1 MKNTWIRAALAMLL
15 MLSVMLTS
23 CVGGIP
29 GNIFNGD
36 EYEDYNPNKKP
47 GNDQFDYEGNY
58 AAPELKID
66 GIADDAQWAD
76 AKTIATFGHG
86 GAATIKIYRGEQ
98 ALFFFV
104 EVADA
109 ILATEGETND
119 DAVTRS
125 DSVEIYIDTLADGG
139 TKPQNDDY
147 QINLGIHGKTR
158 IMQGSGSGWG
168 GWNGLIDYEVQL
180 NGVLNDGYEAVDT
193 GYAVEVMI
201 PYSQIGIEKDDT
213 IAVSFGQV
221 DKVAS
226 GASATIDW
234 DWYGWEYN
242 GKIVE
247 PQTPN
252 NYLLLDKDNNVMSRD
267 EESKPN
273 ADMAGYVVD
282 YITGNPI
289 AGATVTIA
297 SPEGLGI
304 ESVVTDEQG
313 YYVFEKVNPEITYIL
328 SVEKENYFSNTVE
341 YSRTE
346 LRDSNGGRVLKN
358 VMLRNENDVE
368 KTTVVGTVKN
378 IVYGVIEGALVMVE
392 GTTLS
397 ATTDANGIFTIEGVP
412 AEESITL
419 VVNHDLYDSS
429 KTTVPAEM
437 LVANEESRIGDVNI
451 NLPYAQTGV
460 FANKSDKFA
469 NSEIYLSRTLT
480 GIEMILEGTRKLD
493 GKIEVYLDVKESADH
508 RDQDATMWR
517 FDLDSNGV
525 IAVVDNYAA
534 EGNGS
539 PYGLEYKLYY
549 NDSTGYSARF
559 FIPYTYLGITPLDVF
574 GISLGQWST
583 TATDWD
589 GWGFN
594 GQFIA
599 PELPKQFVRVSATN
613 ELYRQDNNTSMVNL
627 SGNVGVSGVKVEV
640 NGISTVT
647 GANGAWNMKVARTSD
662 AVNIVY
668 SRQGYTSYTTII
680 PAGYFDTNY
689 DYSENVTL
697 EKQTVTLSGIVTND
711 RTGAP
716 VVGATVSISGTDIA
730 VITDENG
737 KYTIVGLGTEKDVT
751 LNIELEGYAT
761 KEESISAASLAS
773 QSSHTLNI
781 SLVEINYI
789 NYVTLSGKITNIN
802 GPVEGVRVSVVGN
815 DELFALTNANGEFA
829 IENYPAVDCVIHI
842 EKAGYISQ
850 NITMKADDIAK
861 TATEHNIGEIDFL
874 LEYSSTGEF
883 ANKSDAFAAF
893 VGYVTRSKVGF
904 EFKFVGS
911 RPFTGHLELFVDV
924 KTSAGLNARDA
935 SDYLFML
942 KADGSLQIVNWKAND
957 QGILNE
963 SIPANMVYTVQN
975 AEGSNPT
982 LTFTLPYD
990 FFGQVDSKMALAP
1003 TEIIGISAGQW
1014 MGSDWDGWGFDGFV
1028 APENPSN
1035 YVRIGATNE
1044 LYRHNNNAT
1053 LVYLSGNAGLSGVT
1067 VAANGVSVVTGE
1079 DGSWSM
1085 KLAKTSDA
1093 VNIVYSRQG
1102 YVSKTT
1108 TISAGYFDAND
1119 NYSEKVTIE
1128 KQFVTLSGIVT
1139 NERTGAPVVGVT
1151 VSIAGTDISVI
1162 TDANGR
1168 YTIANLGTEADV
1180 TLKFEGEGYVNKEES
1195 LSAATLASQNSHTL
1209 DISLVESSNVIYVA
1223 LSGKITNVNG
1233 PVEGASVSVVGNSEL
1248 SAITNANGEF
1258 VINGYPVSDCVL
1270 HIEKAGYISQDITVK
1285 ADDIPRTAIEY
1296 SVGEIDFL
1304 LEYARLQGVIAD
1316 KSDAFA
1322 AFIGYVTR
1330 SKTGFEFKFVG
1341 SRAFTGQLEFFVDTK
1356 TSAAD
1361 NARDI
1366 TDYLFMLKADGSLQ
1380 IVNWGDGVKNESRPA
1395 NMVYTVENADTAPV
1409 LTFTL
1414 PYDFFGQRSANEAV
1428 APTEVIG
1435 ISAGQWMGT
1444 DWDGWDNFA
1453 LLGANNEPFVKPE
1466 MPTDYIRIGSHNEIY
1481 SHINNDTLNLNEYQI
1496 NFGTGYNA
1504 ENNPV
1509 GARPVWVADNFY
1521 AKVVSRDANGVT
1533 FSFLTTGDFS
1543 KEGEQN
1549 EMVLIYF
1556 DKGESTGGWTPDY
1569 LIKVASDGTV
1579 YGRANSAWWSATDAD
1594 KIGNVTISRENG
1606 VTRFDLTV
1614 SYETIG
1620 VAADEVF
1627 GVAMR
1632 ECSHNAIDHHLYDPW
1647 WDCYFNRGTDIGY
1660 PGAGIDAANCDQFI
1674 RVAADGTLYRANSN
1688 K

>member
-29 GNIFNGD
+29 GNIFNSD

-66 GIADDAQWAD
+66 GIADDAQWGD

-125 DSVEIYIDTLADGG
+125 DSIEIYIDTLADGG

-234 DWYGWEYN
+234 DWYGWTYN

-247 PQTPN
+247 PQTPD
-252 NYLLLDKDNNVMSRD
+252 NYLILDKDNNVMARD
-267 EESKPN
+267 EESKPD

-282 YITGNPI
+282 YVTGEPI
-289 AGATVTIA
+289 VGATVAIT

-304 ESVVTDEQG
+304 DAVVTDEQG
-313 YYVFEKVNPEITYIL
+313 YYVFEKVNPDKTYVL
-328 SVEKENYFSNTVE
+328 SVDKEDYFSNTVE

-346 LRDSNGGRVLKN
+346 LRASNGGRVLKN
-358 VMLRNENDVE
+358 VTIRNKNDVE

-378 IVYGVIEGALVMVE
+378 IVNGAIEGAQVVVE

-397 ATTDANGIFTIEGVP
+397 ATTDANGNFTIAGVP
-412 AEESITL
+412 AEEAITL
-419 VVNHDLYDSS
+419 IVSKDWYGTS
-429 KTTVPAEM
+429 KTAIPAEQ
-437 LVANEESRIGDVNI
+437 LVINGESNVGDINI
-451 NLPYAQTGV
+451 NLPYAQTGG
-460 FANKSDKFA
+460 FGNKSDKFA
-469 NSEIYLSRTLT
+469 DSTMSISRTLT
-480 GIEMILEGTRKLD
+480 GIEMILTGTRLLS
-493 GKIEVYLDVKESADH
+493 GSIEVYLDVKECADN
-508 RDQDATMWR
+508 RNNDATMWR
-517 FDLDSNGV
+517 FDLRGDGTV
-525 IAVVDNYAA
+525 GVDNYAA
-534 EGNGS
+534 EGSGTVA
-539 PYGLEYKLYY
+539 GLEYVLYY

-559 FIPYTYLGITPLDVF
+559 FIPYTYLGIAPLEVF

-583 TATDWD
+583 SATDWD

-599 PELPKQFVRVSATN
+599 PETPKTFVRVSATN
-613 ELYRQDNNTSMVNL
+613 ELYRQENNVSMVNL
-627 SGNVGVSGVKVEV
+627 SGNAGISGVKVEV

-647 GANGAWNMKVARTSD
+647 GADGAWHMKAVQTSD
-662 AVNIVY
+662 VVNIVY
-668 SRQGYTSYTTII
+668 SRQGYITRTTTVD
-680 PAGYFDTNY
+680 AGYFNTHY
-689 DYSENVTL
+689 SYSENVTL
-697 EKQTVTLSGIVTND
+697 EKQFVTISGVVTNE

-716 VVGATVSISGTDIA
+716 VAGATVLIAGTEISA
-730 VITDENG
+730 ITDESG
-737 KYTIVGLGTEKDVT
+737 KYTIANLGTEVDVT
-751 LNIELEGYAT
+751 VKIEAEDYVT
-761 KEESISAASLAS
+761 KEESISAVALAS
-773 QSSHTLNI
+773 KDAHELNI
-781 SLVEINYI
+781 ALVEDSNI
-789 NYVTLSGKITNIN
+789 NYVTLSGKITNVN
-802 GPVEGVRVSVVGN
+802 GPVAGVSVGVVGN
-815 DELFALTNANGEFA
+815 SDLTVLTNENGEFV
-829 IENYPAVDCVIHI
+829 INDYPAIDCVLHI
-842 EKAGYISQ
+842 EKSGYISQ
-850 NITMKADDIAK
+850 DITMKADDVAK
-861 TATEHNIGEIDFL
+861 TAKEHSIGEIDFL
-874 LEYSSTGEF
+874 LEYE
-883 ANKSDAFAAF
+883 
-893 VGYVTRSKVGF
+893 
-904 EFKFVGS
+904 
-911 RPFTGHLELFVDV
+911 
-924 KTSAGLNARDA
+924 
-935 SDYLFML
+935 
-942 KADGSLQIVNWKAND
+942 
-957 QGILNE
+957 
-963 SIPANMVYTVQN
+963 
-975 AEGSNPT
+975 
-982 LTFTLPYD
+982 
-990 FFGQVDSKMALAP
+990 AL
-1003 TEIIGISAGQW
+1003 
-1014 MGSDWDGWGFDGFV
+1014 
-1028 APENPSN
+1028 
-1035 YVRIGATNE
+1035 
-1044 LYRHNNNAT
+1044 H
-1053 LVYLSGNAGLSGVT
+1053 
-1067 VAANGVSVVTGE
+1067 
-1079 DGSWSM
+1079 
-1085 KLAKTSDA
+1085 
-1093 VNIVYSRQG
+1093 
-1102 YVSKTT
+1102 
-1108 TISAGYFDAND
+1108 
-1119 NYSEKVTIE
+1119 
-1128 KQFVTLSGIVT
+1128 
-1139 NERTGAPVVGVT
+1139 
-1151 VSIAGTDISVI
+1151 
-1162 TDANGR
+1162 
-1168 YTIANLGTEADV
+1168 
-1180 TLKFEGEGYVNKEES
+1180 
-1195 LSAATLASQNSHTL
+1195 
-1209 DISLVESSNVIYVA
+1209 
-1223 LSGKITNVNG
+1223 
-1233 PVEGASVSVVGNSEL
+1233 
-1248 SAITNANGEF
+1248 
-1258 VINGYPVSDCVL
+1258 
-1270 HIEKAGYISQDITVK
+1270 
-1285 ADDIPRTAIEY
+1285 
-1296 SVGEIDFL
+1296 
-1304 LEYARLQGVIAD
+1304 GVIAD

-1322 AFIGYVTR
+1322 AFVGFVTR

-1341 SRAFTGQLEFFVDTK
+1341 SRAFTGQLELFVDTK
-1356 TSAAD
+1356 ASAGVD
-1361 NARDI
+1361 ARD
-1366 TDYLFMLKADGSLQ
+1366 TSDYLFLLLADGGLS

-1521 AKVVSRDANGVT
+1521 AKVASRDANGVT

-1594 KIGNVTISRENG
+1594 KIGNVTITRENG

>member
-1 MKNTWIRAALAMLL
+1 MKKTWIRAALTMLL
-15 MLSVMLTS
+15 MLSLMLTS
-23 CVGGIP
+23 CVGAGF
-29 GNIFNGD
+29 GNSD

-47 GNDQFDYEGNY
+47 GNDQFDFPGNY
-58 AAPELKID
+58 VAPELKID
-66 GIADDAQWAD
+66 GVNDDAQWAN
-76 AKTIATFGHG
+76 AKTVATFGHG

-98 ALFFFV
+98 ALFFFA
-104 EVADA
+104 EVADT

-139 TKPQNDDY
+139 LKPQNDDY

-193 GYAVEVMI
+193 GYTVEIMI

-234 DWYGWEYN
+234 DWYGWTYN

-247 PQTPN
+247 PQTPD
-252 NYLLLDKDNNVMSRD
+252 NYLLLDKDGNVMSRD
-267 EESKPN
+267 EESKPD

-282 YITGNPI
+282 YVTGNPI
-289 AGATVTIA
+289 AGATVTVT

-313 YYVFEKVNPEITYIL
+313 YYVFEKVNPEMTYIL

-358 VMLRNENDVE
+358 VTLRNENDVE

-378 IVYGVIEGALVMVE
+378 IVYGAVEGALVVVE

-419 VVNHDLYDSS
+419 VVSHDFYGSS
-429 KTTVPAEM
+429 KTTVPVEM
-437 LVANEESRIGDVNI
+437 LVANGESNVGDVNI
-451 NLPYAQTGV
+451 NLPYAQTGG
-460 FANKSDKFA
+460 FGNKSDKFA
-469 NSEIYLSRTLT
+469 NSTMYLSRTLT

-493 GKIEVYLDVKESADH
+493 GKIEVYLDVKECADN
-508 RDQDATMWR
+508 RDNDATMWR
-517 FDLDSNGV
+517 FDLDGNGT
-525 IAVVDNYAA
+525 IAGVENYAA

-539 PYGLEYKLYY
+539 AYGLEYELYY

-559 FIPYTYLGITPLDVF
+559 FIPYTYLGIAPLDVF

-583 TATDWD
+583 SATDWD

-613 ELYRQDNNTSMVNL
+613 ELYRQDDNTSMVNL
-627 SGNVGVSGVKVEV
+627 SGNVGMPGVKVEV

-647 GANGAWNMKVARTSD
+647 GADGAWYMKAVKTSD

-668 SRQGYTSYTTII
+668 SRQGYVSYTTTI
-680 PAGYFDTNY
+680 PAGYFDRN
-689 DYSENVTL
+689 DSYSEIVTL

-716 VVGATVSISGTDIA
+716 VVDATVSISGTDIS
-730 VITDENG
+730 VPTDENG
-737 KYTIVGLGTEKDVT
+737 KYTITGLGTEVDV
-751 LNIELEGYAT
+751 LLKVEAEGYAI
-761 KEESISAASLAS
+761 KEESISAATLAS

-781 SLVEINYI
+781 ALVESNNINYI
-789 NYVTLSGKITNIN
+789 TLSGKITNVN

-815 DELFALTNANGEFA
+815 SELSVLTNANGEFA
-829 IENYPAVDCVIHI
+829 IENYPVVDCVIHI
-842 EKAGYISQ
+842 EKVGYISQ
-850 NITMKADDIAK
+850 DITMKADDIAK
-861 TATEHNIGEIDFL
+861 TAKEHSIGEIDFL
-874 LEYSSTGEF
+874 LEYEMLHGVI
-883 ANKSDAFAAF
+883 ADKDDRFAAF
-893 VGYVTRSKVGF
+893 VGYVTRS
-904 EFKFVGS
+904 
-911 RPFTGHLELFVDV
+911 
-924 KTSAGLNARDA
+924 
-935 SDYLFML
+935 
-942 KADGSLQIVNWKAND
+942 
-957 QGILNE
+957 
-963 SIPANMVYTVQN
+963 
-975 AEGSNPT
+975 
-982 LTFTLPYD
+982 
-990 FFGQVDSKMALAP
+990 
-1003 TEIIGISAGQW
+1003 
-1014 MGSDWDGWGFDGFV
+1014 
-1028 APENPSN
+1028 
-1035 YVRIGATNE
+1035 
-1044 LYRHNNNAT
+1044 
-1053 LVYLSGNAGLSGVT
+1053 
-1067 VAANGVSVVTGE
+1067 
-1079 DGSWSM
+1079 
-1085 KLAKTSDA
+1085 
-1093 VNIVYSRQG
+1093 
-1102 YVSKTT
+1102 
-1108 TISAGYFDAND
+1108 
-1119 NYSEKVTIE
+1119 
-1128 KQFVTLSGIVT
+1128 
-1139 NERTGAPVVGVT
+1139 
-1151 VSIAGTDISVI
+1151 
-1162 TDANGR
+1162 
-1168 YTIANLGTEADV
+1168 
-1180 TLKFEGEGYVNKEES
+1180 
-1195 LSAATLASQNSHTL
+1195 
-1209 DISLVESSNVIYVA
+1209 NV
-1223 LSGKITNVNG
+1223 
-1233 PVEGASVSVVGNSEL
+1233 
-1248 SAITNANGEF
+1248 
-1258 VINGYPVSDCVL
+1258 
-1270 HIEKAGYISQDITVK
+1270 
-1285 ADDIPRTAIEY
+1285 
-1296 SVGEIDFL
+1296 
-1304 LEYARLQGVIAD
+1304 
-1316 KSDAFA
+1316 
-1322 AFIGYVTR
+1322 
-1330 SKTGFEFKFVG
+1330 GFEFKFVG
-1341 SRAFTGQLEFFVDTK
+1341 SRAFTGQLELFVDTK
-1356 TSAAD
+1356 ASAGVD
-1361 NARDI
+1361 ARD
-1366 TDYLFMLKADGSLQ
+1366 TSDYLFLLLADGGLS

-1453 LLGANNEPFVKPE
+1453 LLGANGEPFVKPE
-1466 MPTDYIRIGSHNEIY
+1466 MPMDYIRIGAHNEIY

-1504 ENNPV
+1504 ENNIV
-1509 GARPVWVADNFY
+1509 GARPVMIADNFY

-1533 FSFLTTGDFS
+1533 FSFLTTGDFA
-1543 KEGEQN
+1543 KEGDQN
-1549 EMVLIYF
+1549 EMVLVYF
-1556 DKGESTGGWTPDY
+1556 DKGESTGGWTNDY
-1569 LIKVASDGTV
+1569 LIKIASDGTV
-1579 YGRANSAWWSATDAD
+1579 YGRAGAWWSATEAD
-1594 KIGNVTISRENG
+1594 KLGTVTITRENG

-1632 ECSHNAIDHHLYDPW
+1632 ECSHNAVDHHLYDPW
-1647 WDCYFNRGTDIGY
+1647 WDCYFNRGTDIGS
-1660 PGAGIDAANCDQFI
+1660 PVTGIDAANCAAYI
-1674 RVAADGTLYRANSN
+1674 RVAADGTLYLAPNN
-1688 K
+1688 Q

>member
-29 GNIFNGD
+29 GNIFNSD

-66 GIADDAQWAD
+66 GIADDAQWGD

-125 DSVEIYIDTLADGG
+125 DSIEIYIDTLADGG

-193 GYAVEVMI
+193 GYSVEVMI

-234 DWYGWEYN
+234 DWYGWTYN

-247 PQTPN
+247 PQTPD
-252 NYLLLDKDNNVMSRD
+252 NYLILDKDNNVMARD
-267 EESKPN
+267 EESKPD

-282 YITGNPI
+282 YVTGEPI
-289 AGATVTIA
+289 VGATVAIT

-304 ESVVTDEQG
+304 DAVVTDEQG
-313 YYVFEKVNPEITYIL
+313 YYVFEKVNPDKTYVL
-328 SVEKENYFSNTVE
+328 SVDKEDYFSNTVE

-346 LRDSNGGRVLKN
+346 LRASNGGRVLKN
-358 VMLRNENDVE
+358 VTIRNKNDVE

-378 IVYGVIEGALVMVE
+378 IVNGAIEGAQVVVE

-397 ATTDANGIFTIEGVP
+397 ATTDANGNFTIAGVP
-412 AEESITL
+412 AEEAITL
-419 VVNHDLYDSS
+419 IVSKDWYGTS
-429 KTTVPAEM
+429 KTAIPAEQ
-437 LVANEESRIGDVNI
+437 LVINGESNVGDINI
-451 NLPYAQTGV
+451 NLPYAQTGG
-460 FANKSDKFA
+460 FGNKSDKFA
-469 NSEIYLSRTLT
+469 DSTMSISRTLT
-480 GIEMILEGTRKLD
+480 GVEMILTGTRLLS
-493 GKIEVYLDVKESADH
+493 GSIEVYLDVKECADN
-508 RDQDATMWR
+508 RNDDATMWR
-517 FDLDSNGV
+517 FDLRGDGTV
-525 IAVVDNYAA
+525 GVDNYAA
-534 EGNGS
+534 EGSGTVA
-539 PYGLEYKLYY
+539 GLEYVLYY

-559 FIPYTYLGITPLDVF
+559 FIPYTYLGIAPLEVF

-583 TATDWD
+583 SATDWD

-599 PELPKQFVRVSATN
+599 PETPKTFVRVSATN
-613 ELYRQDNNTSMVNL
+613 ELYRQENNVSMVNL
-627 SGNVGVSGVKVEV
+627 SGNAGISGVKVEV

-647 GANGAWNMKVARTSD
+647 GADGAWHMKAVQTSD
-662 AVNIVY
+662 VVNIVY
-668 SRQGYTSYTTII
+668 SRQGYITRTTTVD
-680 PAGYFDTNY
+680 AGYFNTHY
-689 DYSENVTL
+689 SYSENVAL
-697 EKQTVTLSGIVTND
+697 EKQFVTLSGVVTNE

-716 VVGATVSISGTDIA
+716 VAGATVLIAGTEISA
-730 VITDENG
+730 ITDESG
-737 KYTIVGLGTEKDVT
+737 KYTIANLGTEVDVIVK
-751 LNIELEGYAT
+751 IEAEDYVT
-761 KEESISAASLAS
+761 KEESISAVALAS
-773 QSSHTLNI
+773 KDAHALNI
-781 SLVEINYI
+781 ALVEDSNI
-789 NYVTLSGKITNIN
+789 NYVTLSGKITNVN
-802 GPVEGVRVSVVGN
+802 GPVAGVSVGVVGN
-815 DELFALTNANGEFA
+815 SDLTVLTNENGEFV
-829 IENYPAVDCVIHI
+829 INDYPAIDCVLHI
-842 EKAGYISQ
+842 EKSGYISQ
-850 NITMKADDIAK
+850 DITMKADDVAK
-861 TATEHNIGEIDFL
+861 TAKEHSIGEIDFL
-874 LEYSSTGEF
+874 LEYE
-883 ANKSDAFAAF
+883 
-893 VGYVTRSKVGF
+893 
-904 EFKFVGS
+904 
-911 RPFTGHLELFVDV
+911 
-924 KTSAGLNARDA
+924 
-935 SDYLFML
+935 
-942 KADGSLQIVNWKAND
+942 
-957 QGILNE
+957 
-963 SIPANMVYTVQN
+963 
-975 AEGSNPT
+975 
-982 LTFTLPYD
+982 
-990 FFGQVDSKMALAP
+990 AL
-1003 TEIIGISAGQW
+1003 
-1014 MGSDWDGWGFDGFV
+1014 
-1028 APENPSN
+1028 
-1035 YVRIGATNE
+1035 
-1044 LYRHNNNAT
+1044 H
-1053 LVYLSGNAGLSGVT
+1053 
-1067 VAANGVSVVTGE
+1067 
-1079 DGSWSM
+1079 
-1085 KLAKTSDA
+1085 
-1093 VNIVYSRQG
+1093 
-1102 YVSKTT
+1102 
-1108 TISAGYFDAND
+1108 
-1119 NYSEKVTIE
+1119 
-1128 KQFVTLSGIVT
+1128 
-1139 NERTGAPVVGVT
+1139 
-1151 VSIAGTDISVI
+1151 
-1162 TDANGR
+1162 
-1168 YTIANLGTEADV
+1168 
-1180 TLKFEGEGYVNKEES
+1180 
-1195 LSAATLASQNSHTL
+1195 
-1209 DISLVESSNVIYVA
+1209 
-1223 LSGKITNVNG
+1223 
-1233 PVEGASVSVVGNSEL
+1233 
-1248 SAITNANGEF
+1248 
-1258 VINGYPVSDCVL
+1258 
-1270 HIEKAGYISQDITVK
+1270 
-1285 ADDIPRTAIEY
+1285 
-1296 SVGEIDFL
+1296 
-1304 LEYARLQGVIAD
+1304 GVIAD

-1322 AFIGYVTR
+1322 AFVGFVTR

-1341 SRAFTGQLEFFVDTK
+1341 SRAFTGQLELFVDTK
-1356 TSAAD
+1356 ASAGVD
-1361 NARDI
+1361 ARD
-1366 TDYLFMLKADGSLQ
+1366 TSDYLFLLLADGGLS

-1509 GARPVWVADNFY
+1509 GARPVMIADNFY

-1660 PGAGIDAANCDQFI
+1660 PGAGIDAANCEQFI

>member
-29 GNIFNGD
+29 GNIFNSD

-66 GIADDAQWAD
+66 GIADDAQWGD

-125 DSVEIYIDTLADGG
+125 DSIEIYIDTLADGG

-193 GYAVEVMI
+193 GYTVEVMI

-234 DWYGWEYN
+234 DWYGWTYN

-247 PQTPN
+247 PQTPD
-252 NYLLLDKDNNVMSRD
+252 NYLILDKDNNVMARD
-267 EESKPN
+267 EESKPD

-282 YITGNPI
+282 YVTGEPI
-289 AGATVTIA
+289 VGATVAIT

-304 ESVVTDEQG
+304 DAVVTDEQG
-313 YYVFEKVNPEITYIL
+313 YYVFEKVNPDKTYVL
-328 SVEKENYFSNTVE
+328 SVDKEDYFSNTVE

-346 LRDSNGGRVLKN
+346 LRASNGGRVLKN
-358 VMLRNENDVE
+358 VTIRNKNDVE

-378 IVYGVIEGALVMVE
+378 IVNGAIEGAQVVVE

-397 ATTDANGIFTIEGVP
+397 ATTDANGNFTIAGVP
-412 AEESITL
+412 AEEAITL
-419 VVNHDLYDSS
+419 IVSKDWYGTS
-429 KTTVPAEM
+429 KTAIPAEQ
-437 LVANEESRIGDVNI
+437 LVINGESNVGDINI
-451 NLPYAQTGV
+451 NLPYAQTGG
-460 FANKSDKFA
+460 FGNKSDKFA
-469 NSEIYLSRTLT
+469 DSTMSISRTLT
-480 GIEMILEGTRKLD
+480 GIEMILTGTRLLS
-493 GKIEVYLDVKESADH
+493 GSIEVYLDVKECADN
-508 RDQDATMWR
+508 RNNDATMWR
-517 FDLDSNGV
+517 FDLRGDGTV
-525 IAVVDNYAA
+525 GVDNYAA
-534 EGNGS
+534 EGSGTVA
-539 PYGLEYKLYY
+539 GLEYVLYY

-559 FIPYTYLGITPLDVF
+559 FIPYTYLGIAPLEVF

-583 TATDWD
+583 SATDWD

-599 PELPKQFVRVSATN
+599 PETPKTFVRVSATN
-613 ELYRQDNNTSMVNL
+613 ELYRQENNVSMVNL
-627 SGNVGVSGVKVEV
+627 SGNAGISGVKVEV

-647 GANGAWNMKVARTSD
+647 GADGAWHMKAVQTSD
-662 AVNIVY
+662 VVNIVY
-668 SRQGYTSYTTII
+668 SRQGYITCTTTVD
-680 PAGYFDTNY
+680 AGYFNTHY
-689 DYSENVTL
+689 SYSENVTL
-697 EKQTVTLSGIVTND
+697 EKQFVTLSGVVTNE

-716 VVGATVSISGTDIA
+716 VAGATVLIAGTEISA
-730 VITDENG
+730 ITDESG
-737 KYTIVGLGTEKDVT
+737 KYTIANLGTEVDVT
-751 LNIELEGYAT
+751 VKIEAEDYVT
-761 KEESISAASLAS
+761 KEESISAVALAS
-773 QSSHTLNI
+773 KDAHELNI
-781 SLVEINYI
+781 ALVEDSNI
-789 NYVTLSGKITNIN
+789 NYVTLSGKITNVN
-802 GPVEGVRVSVVGN
+802 GPVAGVSVGVVGN
-815 DELFALTNANGEFA
+815 SDLTVLTNENGEFV
-829 IENYPAVDCVIHI
+829 INDYPAIDCVLHI
-842 EKAGYISQ
+842 EKSGYISQ
-850 NITMKADDIAK
+850 DITMKADDVAK
-861 TATEHNIGEIDFL
+861 TAKEHSIGEIDFL
-874 LEYSSTGEF
+874 LEYE
-883 ANKSDAFAAF
+883 
-893 VGYVTRSKVGF
+893 
-904 EFKFVGS
+904 
-911 RPFTGHLELFVDV
+911 
-924 KTSAGLNARDA
+924 
-935 SDYLFML
+935 
-942 KADGSLQIVNWKAND
+942 
-957 QGILNE
+957 
-963 SIPANMVYTVQN
+963 
-975 AEGSNPT
+975 
-982 LTFTLPYD
+982 
-990 FFGQVDSKMALAP
+990 AL
-1003 TEIIGISAGQW
+1003 
-1014 MGSDWDGWGFDGFV
+1014 
-1028 APENPSN
+1028 
-1035 YVRIGATNE
+1035 
-1044 LYRHNNNAT
+1044 H
-1053 LVYLSGNAGLSGVT
+1053 
-1067 VAANGVSVVTGE
+1067 
-1079 DGSWSM
+1079 
-1085 KLAKTSDA
+1085 
-1093 VNIVYSRQG
+1093 
-1102 YVSKTT
+1102 
-1108 TISAGYFDAND
+1108 
-1119 NYSEKVTIE
+1119 
-1128 KQFVTLSGIVT
+1128 
-1139 NERTGAPVVGVT
+1139 
-1151 VSIAGTDISVI
+1151 
-1162 TDANGR
+1162 
-1168 YTIANLGTEADV
+1168 
-1180 TLKFEGEGYVNKEES
+1180 
-1195 LSAATLASQNSHTL
+1195 
-1209 DISLVESSNVIYVA
+1209 
-1223 LSGKITNVNG
+1223 
-1233 PVEGASVSVVGNSEL
+1233 
-1248 SAITNANGEF
+1248 
-1258 VINGYPVSDCVL
+1258 
-1270 HIEKAGYISQDITVK
+1270 
-1285 ADDIPRTAIEY
+1285 
-1296 SVGEIDFL
+1296 
-1304 LEYARLQGVIAD
+1304 GVIAD

-1322 AFIGYVTR
+1322 AFVGFVTR

-1341 SRAFTGQLEFFVDTK
+1341 SRAFTGQLELFVDTK
-1356 TSAAD
+1356 ASAGVD
-1361 NARDI
+1361 ARD
-1366 TDYLFMLKADGSLQ
+1366 TSDYLFLLLADGGLS

-1414 PYDFFGQRSANEAV
+1414 PYDFFGQRSENEAV

-1481 SHINNDTLNLNEYQI
+1481 SHINNNTLNLNEYQI

>member
-29 GNIFNGD
+29 GNIFNSD

-66 GIADDAQWAD
+66 GIADDAQWGD

-125 DSVEIYIDTLADGG
+125 DSIEIYIDTLADGG

-193 GYAVEVMI
+193 GYTVEVMI

-234 DWYGWEYN
+234 DWYGWTYN

-247 PQTPN
+247 PQTPD
-252 NYLLLDKDNNVMSRD
+252 NYLILDKDNNVMARD
-267 EESKPN
+267 EESKPD

-282 YITGNPI
+282 YVTGEPI
-289 AGATVTIA
+289 VGATVAIT

-304 ESVVTDEQG
+304 DAVVTDEQG
-313 YYVFEKVNPEITYIL
+313 YYVFEKVNPDKTYVL
-328 SVEKENYFSNTVE
+328 SVDKEDYFSNTVE

-346 LRDSNGGRVLKN
+346 LRASNGGRVLKN
-358 VMLRNENDVE
+358 VTIRNKNDVE

-378 IVYGVIEGALVMVE
+378 IVNGAIEGAQVVVE

-397 ATTDANGIFTIEGVP
+397 ATTDANGNFTIAGVP
-412 AEESITL
+412 AEEAITL
-419 VVNHDLYDSS
+419 IVSKDWYGTS
-429 KTTVPAEM
+429 KTAIPAEQ
-437 LVANEESRIGDVNI
+437 LVINGESNVGDINI
-451 NLPYAQTGV
+451 NLPYAQTGG
-460 FANKSDKFA
+460 FGNKSDKFA
-469 NSEIYLSRTLT
+469 DSTMSISRTLT
-480 GIEMILEGTRKLD
+480 GIEMILTGTRLLS
-493 GKIEVYLDVKESADH
+493 GSIEVYLDVKECADN
-508 RDQDATMWR
+508 RNNDATMWR
-517 FDLDSNGV
+517 FDLRGDGTV
-525 IAVVDNYAA
+525 GVDNYAA
-534 EGNGS
+534 EGSGTVA
-539 PYGLEYKLYY
+539 GLEYVLYY

-559 FIPYTYLGITPLDVF
+559 FIPYTYLGIAPLEVF

-583 TATDWD
+583 SATDWD

-599 PELPKQFVRVSATN
+599 PETPKTFVRVSATN
-613 ELYRQDNNTSMVNL
+613 ELYRQENNVSMVNL
-627 SGNVGVSGVKVEV
+627 SGNAGISGVKVEV

-647 GANGAWNMKVARTSD
+647 GADGAWHMKAVQTSD
-662 AVNIVY
+662 VVNIVY
-668 SRQGYTSYTTII
+668 SRQGYITRTTTVD
-680 PAGYFDTNY
+680 AGYFNTHY
-689 DYSENVTL
+689 SYSENVTL
-697 EKQTVTLSGIVTND
+697 EKQFVTLSGVVTNE

-716 VVGATVSISGTDIA
+716 VAGATVLIAGTEISA
-730 VITDENG
+730 ITDESG
-737 KYTIVGLGTEKDVT
+737 KYTIANLGTEVDVT
-751 LNIELEGYAT
+751 VKIEAEDYVT
-761 KEESISAASLAS
+761 KEESISAVALAS
-773 QSSHTLNI
+773 KDAHELNI
-781 SLVEINYI
+781 ALVEDSNI
-789 NYVTLSGKITNIN
+789 NYVTLSGKITNVN
-802 GPVEGVRVSVVGN
+802 GPVAGVSVGVVGN
-815 DELFALTNANGEFA
+815 SDLTVLTNENGEFV
-829 IENYPAVDCVIHI
+829 INDYPAIDCVLHI
-842 EKAGYISQ
+842 EKSGYISQ
-850 NITMKADDIAK
+850 DITMKADDVAK
-861 TATEHNIGEIDFL
+861 TAKEHSIGEIDFL
-874 LEYSSTGEF
+874 LEYE
-883 ANKSDAFAAF
+883 
-893 VGYVTRSKVGF
+893 
-904 EFKFVGS
+904 
-911 RPFTGHLELFVDV
+911 
-924 KTSAGLNARDA
+924 
-935 SDYLFML
+935 
-942 KADGSLQIVNWKAND
+942 
-957 QGILNE
+957 
-963 SIPANMVYTVQN
+963 
-975 AEGSNPT
+975 
-982 LTFTLPYD
+982 
-990 FFGQVDSKMALAP
+990 AL
-1003 TEIIGISAGQW
+1003 
-1014 MGSDWDGWGFDGFV
+1014 
-1028 APENPSN
+1028 
-1035 YVRIGATNE
+1035 
-1044 LYRHNNNAT
+1044 H
-1053 LVYLSGNAGLSGVT
+1053 
-1067 VAANGVSVVTGE
+1067 
-1079 DGSWSM
+1079 
-1085 KLAKTSDA
+1085 
-1093 VNIVYSRQG
+1093 
-1102 YVSKTT
+1102 
-1108 TISAGYFDAND
+1108 
-1119 NYSEKVTIE
+1119 
-1128 KQFVTLSGIVT
+1128 
-1139 NERTGAPVVGVT
+1139 
-1151 VSIAGTDISVI
+1151 
-1162 TDANGR
+1162 
-1168 YTIANLGTEADV
+1168 
-1180 TLKFEGEGYVNKEES
+1180 
-1195 LSAATLASQNSHTL
+1195 
-1209 DISLVESSNVIYVA
+1209 
-1223 LSGKITNVNG
+1223 
-1233 PVEGASVSVVGNSEL
+1233 
-1248 SAITNANGEF
+1248 
-1258 VINGYPVSDCVL
+1258 
-1270 HIEKAGYISQDITVK
+1270 
-1285 ADDIPRTAIEY
+1285 
-1296 SVGEIDFL
+1296 
-1304 LEYARLQGVIAD
+1304 GVIAD

-1322 AFIGYVTR
+1322 AFVGFVTR

-1341 SRAFTGQLEFFVDTK
+1341 SRAFTGQLELFVDTK
-1356 TSAAD
+1356 ASAGVD
-1361 NARDI
+1361 ARD
-1366 TDYLFMLKADGSLQ
+1366 TSDYLFLLLADGGLS

-1414 PYDFFGQRSANEAV
+1414 PYDFFGQRSENEAV

-1481 SHINNDTLNLNEYQI
+1481 SHINNNTLNLNEYQI

>member
-29 GNIFNGD
+29 GNIFNSD

-66 GIADDAQWAD
+66 GIADDAQWGD

-125 DSVEIYIDTLADGG
+125 DSIEIYIDTLADGG

-193 GYAVEVMI
+193 GYTVEVMI

-234 DWYGWEYN
+234 DWYGWTYN

-247 PQTPN
+247 PQTPD
-252 NYLLLDKDNNVMSRD
+252 NYLILDKDNNVMARD
-267 EESKPN
+267 EESKPD

-282 YITGNPI
+282 YVTGEPI
-289 AGATVTIA
+289 VGATVAIT

-304 ESVVTDEQG
+304 DAVVTDEQG
-313 YYVFEKVNPEITYIL
+313 YYVFEKVNPDKTYVL
-328 SVEKENYFSNTVE
+328 SVDKEDYFSNTVE

-346 LRDSNGGRVLKN
+346 LRASNGGRVLKN
-358 VMLRNENDVE
+358 VTIRNKNDVE

-378 IVYGVIEGALVMVE
+378 IVNGAIEGAQVVVE

-397 ATTDANGIFTIEGVP
+397 ATTDANGNFTIAGVP
-412 AEESITL
+412 AEEAITL
-419 VVNHDLYDSS
+419 IVSKDWYGTS
-429 KTTVPAEM
+429 KTAIPAEQ
-437 LVANEESRIGDVNI
+437 LVINGESNVGDINI
-451 NLPYAQTGV
+451 NLPYAQTGG
-460 FANKSDKFA
+460 FGNKSDKFA
-469 NSEIYLSRTLT
+469 DSTMSISRTLT
-480 GIEMILEGTRKLD
+480 GIEMILTGTRLLS
-493 GKIEVYLDVKESADH
+493 GSIEVYLDVKECADN
-508 RDQDATMWR
+508 RNNDATMWR
-517 FDLDSNGV
+517 FDLRGDGTV
-525 IAVVDNYAA
+525 GVDNYAA
-534 EGNGS
+534 EGSGTVA
-539 PYGLEYKLYY
+539 GLEYVLYY

-559 FIPYTYLGITPLDVF
+559 FIPYTYLGIAPLEVF

-583 TATDWD
+583 SATDWD

-599 PELPKQFVRVSATN
+599 PETPKTFVRVSATN
-613 ELYRQDNNTSMVNL
+613 ELYRQENNVSMVNL
-627 SGNVGVSGVKVEV
+627 SGNAGISGVKVEV

-647 GANGAWNMKVARTSD
+647 GADGAWHMKAVQTSD
-662 AVNIVY
+662 VVNIVY
-668 SRQGYTSYTTII
+668 SRQGYITRTTTVD
-680 PAGYFDTNY
+680 AGYFNTHY
-689 DYSENVTL
+689 SYSENVTL
-697 EKQTVTLSGIVTND
+697 EKQFVTISGVVTNE

-716 VVGATVSISGTDIA
+716 VAGATVLIAGTEISA
-730 VITDENG
+730 ITDESG
-737 KYTIVGLGTEKDVT
+737 KYTIANLGTEVDVT
-751 LNIELEGYAT
+751 VKIEAEDYVT
-761 KEESISAASLAS
+761 KEESISAVALAS
-773 QSSHTLNI
+773 KDAHELNI
-781 SLVEINYI
+781 ALVEDSNI
-789 NYVTLSGKITNIN
+789 NYVTLSGKITNVN
-802 GPVEGVRVSVVGN
+802 GPVAGVSVGVVGN
-815 DELFALTNANGEFA
+815 SDLTVLTNENGEFV
-829 IENYPAVDCVIHI
+829 INDYPAIDCVLHI
-842 EKAGYISQ
+842 EKSGYISQ
-850 NITMKADDIAK
+850 DITMKADDVAK
-861 TATEHNIGEIDFL
+861 TAKEHSIGEIDFL
-874 LEYSSTGEF
+874 LEYE
-883 ANKSDAFAAF
+883 
-893 VGYVTRSKVGF
+893 
-904 EFKFVGS
+904 
-911 RPFTGHLELFVDV
+911 
-924 KTSAGLNARDA
+924 
-935 SDYLFML
+935 
-942 KADGSLQIVNWKAND
+942 
-957 QGILNE
+957 
-963 SIPANMVYTVQN
+963 
-975 AEGSNPT
+975 
-982 LTFTLPYD
+982 
-990 FFGQVDSKMALAP
+990 AL
-1003 TEIIGISAGQW
+1003 
-1014 MGSDWDGWGFDGFV
+1014 
-1028 APENPSN
+1028 
-1035 YVRIGATNE
+1035 
-1044 LYRHNNNAT
+1044 H
-1053 LVYLSGNAGLSGVT
+1053 
-1067 VAANGVSVVTGE
+1067 
-1079 DGSWSM
+1079 
-1085 KLAKTSDA
+1085 
-1093 VNIVYSRQG
+1093 
-1102 YVSKTT
+1102 
-1108 TISAGYFDAND
+1108 
-1119 NYSEKVTIE
+1119 
-1128 KQFVTLSGIVT
+1128 
-1139 NERTGAPVVGVT
+1139 
-1151 VSIAGTDISVI
+1151 
-1162 TDANGR
+1162 
-1168 YTIANLGTEADV
+1168 
-1180 TLKFEGEGYVNKEES
+1180 
-1195 LSAATLASQNSHTL
+1195 
-1209 DISLVESSNVIYVA
+1209 
-1223 LSGKITNVNG
+1223 
-1233 PVEGASVSVVGNSEL
+1233 
-1248 SAITNANGEF
+1248 
-1258 VINGYPVSDCVL
+1258 
-1270 HIEKAGYISQDITVK
+1270 
-1285 ADDIPRTAIEY
+1285 
-1296 SVGEIDFL
+1296 
-1304 LEYARLQGVIAD
+1304 GVIAD

-1322 AFIGYVTR
+1322 AFVGFVTR

-1341 SRAFTGQLEFFVDTK
+1341 SRAFTGQLELFVDTK
-1356 TSAAD
+1356 ASAGVD
-1361 NARDI
+1361 ARD
-1366 TDYLFMLKADGSLQ
+1366 TSDYLFLLLADGGLS

-1414 PYDFFGQRSANEAV
+1414 PYDFFGQRSENEAV

>member
-1 MKNTWIRAALAMLL
+1 MKKTWIRAALAMLL
-15 MLSVMLTS
+15 MLSLALTS
-23 CVGGIP
+23 CAGVGL
-29 GNIFNGD
+29 GNIFGD
-36 EYEDYNPNKKP
+36 DYEDYNPNKKP
-47 GNDQFDYEGNY
+47 GNGQFDFDGNY
-58 AAPELKID
+58 VAPELKID
-66 GIADDAQWAD
+66 GIADDAQWEN

-86 GAATIKIYRGEQ
+86 GAATIKMYRGEQ

-104 EVADA
+104 EVADT

-139 TKPQNDDY
+139 SKPQSDDY

-193 GYAVEVMI
+193 GYTVEVMI

-221 DKVAS
+221 DKVGP

-234 DWYGWEYN
+234 DWYGWTYN

-247 PQTPN
+247 PQTPD
-252 NYLLLDKDNNVMSRD
+252 NYLILDKDNNVMSRD
-267 EESKPN
+267 EESKPD

-282 YITGNPI
+282 YVTGQPI
-289 AGATVTIA
+289 VGATVAIT

-304 ESVVTDEQG
+304 DAVVTDEQG
-313 YYVFEKVNPEITYIL
+313 YYVFEKVNPDKTYVL
-328 SVEKENYFSNTVE
+328 SVDKEDYFSNTVE

-346 LRDSNGGRVLKN
+346 LRASNGGRVLKN
-358 VMLRNENDVE
+358 VTLRNKNDVE

-378 IVYGVIEGALVMVE
+378 IVYGAVEGAWVVVE

-397 ATTDANGIFTIEGVP
+397 ATTDANGSFTIVGVP
-412 AEESITL
+412 AEEAITL
-419 VVNHDLYDSS
+419 VVSKSGYGTS
-429 KTTVPAEM
+429 KTVVPAEM
-437 LVANEESRIGDVNI
+437 LVINGQSNVGDVSI
-451 NLPYAQTGV
+451 NLAYAQTGG
-460 FANKSDKFA
+460 FGNKSDKFA
-469 NSEIYLSRTLT
+469 DSTMSISRTLT
-480 GIEMILEGTRKLD
+480 GVEMILEGTRKLD

-539 PYGLEYKLYY
+539 AYGLEYKLYY

-613 ELYRQDNNTSMVNL
+613 ELYRQENNVSMVNL
-627 SGNVGVSGVKVEV
+627 SGNAGISGVKVEV

-647 GANGAWNMKVARTSD
+647 GADGAWHMKAVQTSD
-662 AVNIVY
+662 VVNIVY
-668 SRQGYTSYTTII
+668 SRQGYITRTTTVD
-680 PAGYFDTNY
+680 AGYFNTHY
-689 DYSENVTL
+689 RYSENVTL
-697 EKQTVTLSGIVTND
+697 EKQFVTLSGVVTNE

-716 VVGATVSISGTDIA
+716 VAGATVLIAGTEISA
-730 VITDENG
+730 ITDESG
-737 KYTIVGLGTEKDVT
+737 KYTIANLGTEVDVT
-751 LNIELEGYAT
+751 VKIEAEDYVT
-761 KEESISAASLAS
+761 KEESISAVALAS
-773 QSSHTLNI
+773 KDAHALNI
-781 SLVEINYI
+781 ALVEDSNI
-789 NYVTLSGKITNIN
+789 NYVTLSGKITNVN
-802 GPVEGVRVSVVGN
+802 GPVAGVSVGVVGN
-815 DELFALTNANGEFA
+815 SDLTVLTNENGEFV
-829 IENYPAVDCVIHI
+829 INDYPAIDCVLHI
-842 EKAGYISQ
+842 EKSGYISQ
-850 NITMKADDIAK
+850 DITMKADDVAK
-861 TATEHNIGEIDFL
+861 TAKEHSIGEIDFL
-874 LEYSSTGEF
+874 LEYE
-883 ANKSDAFAAF
+883 
-893 VGYVTRSKVGF
+893 
-904 EFKFVGS
+904 
-911 RPFTGHLELFVDV
+911 
-924 KTSAGLNARDA
+924 
-935 SDYLFML
+935 
-942 KADGSLQIVNWKAND
+942 
-957 QGILNE
+957 
-963 SIPANMVYTVQN
+963 
-975 AEGSNPT
+975 
-982 LTFTLPYD
+982 
-990 FFGQVDSKMALAP
+990 AL
-1003 TEIIGISAGQW
+1003 
-1014 MGSDWDGWGFDGFV
+1014 
-1028 APENPSN
+1028 
-1035 YVRIGATNE
+1035 
-1044 LYRHNNNAT
+1044 H
-1053 LVYLSGNAGLSGVT
+1053 
-1067 VAANGVSVVTGE
+1067 
-1079 DGSWSM
+1079 
-1085 KLAKTSDA
+1085 
-1093 VNIVYSRQG
+1093 
-1102 YVSKTT
+1102 
-1108 TISAGYFDAND
+1108 
-1119 NYSEKVTIE
+1119 
-1128 KQFVTLSGIVT
+1128 
-1139 NERTGAPVVGVT
+1139 
-1151 VSIAGTDISVI
+1151 
-1162 TDANGR
+1162 
-1168 YTIANLGTEADV
+1168 
-1180 TLKFEGEGYVNKEES
+1180 
-1195 LSAATLASQNSHTL
+1195 
-1209 DISLVESSNVIYVA
+1209 
-1223 LSGKITNVNG
+1223 
-1233 PVEGASVSVVGNSEL
+1233 
-1248 SAITNANGEF
+1248 
-1258 VINGYPVSDCVL
+1258 
-1270 HIEKAGYISQDITVK
+1270 
-1285 ADDIPRTAIEY
+1285 
-1296 SVGEIDFL
+1296 
-1304 LEYARLQGVIAD
+1304 GVIAD

-1322 AFIGYVTR
+1322 AFVGFVTR

-1341 SRAFTGQLEFFVDTK
+1341 SRAFTGQLELFVDTK
-1356 TSAAD
+1356 ASAGVD
-1361 NARDI
+1361 ARD
-1366 TDYLFMLKADGSLQ
+1366 TSDYLFLLLADGGLS

-1414 PYDFFGQRSANEAV
+1414 PYDFFGQRSANETV

-1509 GARPVWVADNFY
+1509 GARPVMIADNFY

-1594 KIGNVTISRENG
+1594 KIGNVTITRENG

-1660 PGAGIDAANCDQFI
+1660 PGAGIDAANCEQFI